1 MHSEADVLPAKMP
14 NVDRAIKKFSN
25 ALVFEAH
32 QTMQNEIISND
43 LPILHAVNLDGNNP
57 GIISAKSSG
66 ENKYLVHKKSKP
78 KKEKTREQ
86 LEKEMQ
92 KAQERIEA
100 QKIKKQQKEE
110 EKQKLKD
117 VKEAIK

>member
-1 MHSEADVLPAKMP
+1 MEFSTGFLNKLLDSAIKYHKDHSEAHLLPEKMP

-43 LPILHAVNLDGNNP
+43 LPILHAVNLDGNSP

-66 ENKYLVHKKSKP
+66 ENKFFSS
-78 KKEKTREQ
+78 
-86 LEKEMQ
+86 Q
-92 KAQERIEA
+92 KN
-100 QKIKKQQKEE
+100 
-110 EKQKLKD
+110 
-117 VKEAIK
+117 